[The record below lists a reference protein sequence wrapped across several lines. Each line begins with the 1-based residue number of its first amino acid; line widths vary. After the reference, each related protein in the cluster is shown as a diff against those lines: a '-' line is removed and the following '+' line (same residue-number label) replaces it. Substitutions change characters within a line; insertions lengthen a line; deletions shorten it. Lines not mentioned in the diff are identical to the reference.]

1 MLSNKLKVLVTR
13 AVFPSVIERLAQHFD
28 VESNQGDVLWGREEL
43 LRRVEGKD
51 GLFVFGTE
59 RVDAE
64 LLSHCPR
71 LRIAANMMVGYNN
84 FDIPALNSARVVGT
98 NAPDVLTESTVRSS
112 FLTTPFRLPLSP
124 SPLPLPSYHH
134 PFIVALAAHSASPPP
149 KLQADFGFALLL
161 ATARRVSESEHFL
174 RAGRWNK
181 WSYDM

>member
-71 LRIAANMMVGYNN
+71 LRIAANMMVGYNY
-84 FDIPALNSARVVGT
+84 S
-98 NAPDVLTESTVRSS
+98 
-112 FLTTPFRLPLSP
+112 
-124 SPLPLPSYHH
+124 
-134 PFIVALAAHSASPPP
+134 
-149 KLQADFGFALLL
+149 
-161 ATARRVSESEHFL
+161 
-174 RAGRWNK
+174 
-181 WSYDM
+181 